1 MNNFFEQR
9 LEFLAAHDLGE
20 RVVIDPGVGFGKG
33 LLDSLALINNMKAF
47 NQGAMTLLGVSRK
60 SFLGPLTNID
70 DASQRDHASL
80 GAMAAGVISGA
91 HVLRVHNVKAA
102 FDMTRVLDACL
113 NARKDH
119 EDIYQAR

>member
-1 MNNFFEQR
+1 
-9 LEFLAAHDLGE
+9 
-20 RVVIDPGVGFGKG
+20 
-33 LLDSLALINNMKAF
+33 MKAF

-113 NARKDH
+113 NARKIMK
-119 EDIYQAR
+119 IYTKRGDQGQNRFIWRWTGR